1 MNHLGIYLSNTVNKK
16 QLIDEIFAN
25 SLLKE
30 FIDISKLKG
39 ALHSP
44 ITIEKI
50 IDEEVRHDKFPIK
63 TRENASLMSMSSG
76 QQRKALLAYLIDQKP
91 DYLILDDIF
100 SSIDPD
106 TQRYILRYLEQ
117 HAQNIQ
123 YIQLF
128 FRKQDVLPF
137 IETIIFVDEH
147 SKVIAVETLAE
158 FNEKQLSAEHLN
170 NITLPHLF
178 NEDHLDIDPLIQLN
192 SVSATYGDKPV
203 LNNISWT
210 IRPGEFWQLKGPIGS
225 GKSTL
230 LSMIIGD
237 NPRGYGQDMILF
249 GRKKGS
255 GESVWDIKKQ
265 IGYFYPTLTQLFT
278 HDDTVEN
285 MIISGILDS
294 IGLYKKPTDLHKRI
308 ANAWLQ
314 VLGSSFQNKRFLELS
329 SGQQRIVLVV
339 RAMVKQPPL
348 LILDEPTAGLDDNNA
363 HLFINLV
370 SAIASQKK
378 VAIIY
383 VSHRSEPGLKPDKI
397 LELNPSHNGS
407 NAVISKQY

>member
-1 MNHLGIYLSNTVNKK
+1 MKHLGIYLSNSVNKK
-16 QLIDEIFAN
+16 QLIDEIFSN

-30 FIDISKLKG
+30 HLDISTLKG

-44 ITIEKI
+44 ITIDKI

-91 DYLILDDIF
+91 DFIILDDIF
-100 SSIDPD
+100 SSIDSD
-106 TQRYILRYLEQ
+106 TQQYILRYLEQ
-117 HAQNIQ
+117 HSKNIQ

-128 FRKQDVLPF
+128 YRKHDVLSF
-137 IETIIFVDEH
+137 IDT
-147 SKVIAVETLAE
+147 VISV
-158 FNEKQLSAEHLN
+158 NEQFQVISQESLELFKNKHESSEHLN
-170 NITLPHLF
+170 NVTLPYLF
-178 NEDHLDIDPLIQLN
+178 NEAHLDIDPLIQLN
-192 SVSATYGDKPV
+192 SVSAAYGDKPV
-203 LNNISWT
+203 LNNINWT

-237 NPRGYGQDMILF
+237 NPRGYGQDMMLF
-249 GRKKGS
+249 GCKKGS

-314 VLGSSFQNKRFLELS
+314 VLGSSFQNKRFQELS

-348 LILDEPTAGLDDNNA
+348 LILDEPTAGLDDHNA
-363 HLFINLV
+363 QLFINLV
-370 SAIASQKK
+370 SAIASQRK

-383 VSHRSEPGLKPDKI
+383 VSHRSEPGLLPDKV
-397 LELNPSHNGS
+397 LELVPTHHGS
-407 NAVISKQY
+407 VAKVL

>member
-1 MNHLGIYLSNTVNKK
+1 MNHIGIYLSNTVNKK
-16 QLIDEIFAN
+16 QLVDEIFSN

-30 FIDISKLKG
+30 YIDISKLKG

-50 IDEEVRHDKFPIK
+50 IDEEVRHDKFPVK

-76 QQRKALLAYLIDQKP
+76 QQLKALLAYLIDQKP
-91 DYLILDDIF
+91 DFIVLDDIF
-100 SSIDPD
+100 SSIDPE
-106 TQRYILRYLEQ
+106 TQQYILRYLEQ
-117 HAQNIQ
+117 HARNIQ

-128 FRKQDVLPF
+128 YRKQDVLSF
-137 IETIIFVDEH
+137 INTIISVNEQCQIVD
-147 SKVIAVETLAE
+147 SETLE
-158 FNEKQLSAEHLN
+158 QFLKKQDTTEHVN
-170 NITLPHLF
+170 SITLPYLF
-178 NEDHLDIDPLIQLN
+178 NEAHLDIDPLIQLN
-192 SVSATYGDKPV
+192 SVSAIYGDKPV
-203 LNNISWT
+203 LDNISWT

-237 NPRGYGQDMILF
+237 NPRGYGQNMMLF

-278 HDDTVEN
+278 HDDTTEN

-314 VLGSSFQNKRFLELS
+314 VLGPAFQNKRFLELS

-348 LILDEPTAGLDDNNA
+348 LILDEPTAGLDDHNA
-363 HLFINLV
+363 QLFINLV
-370 SAIASQKK
+370 SAIASQRK

-383 VSHRSEPGLKPDKI
+383 VSHRSEPGLKPDRV
-397 LELNPSHNGS
+397 LELVPTHHGS
-407 NAVISKQY
+407 VAKVL